1 MVFLF
6 YSSTFVNN
14 FKTKTM
20 NYSIISCER
29 SLDQFIGILPE
40 IEYGEV
46 FFISLLA
53 RSKYSNVMKGEA
65 QLHRSGKRSKD
76 IKHSLMKLEV
86 SEGLYTDNKGNP
98 ISNDA
103 LVAYIKMNPRSTSIA
118 QYKTVENIAKNIG
131 EIQRESELKMHKVKN
146 KLNALINSFD
156 GEIKTIYKESLLEL
170 NNMINESHTKLT
182 SPQTHS
188 LTALQEAVSRRLV
201 VDVDFDIVIGEFDFE
216 ILYSLLDEVFPNL
229 TEVRSIIKTR
239 GGYHVQLDL
248 SKFDKKSG
256 KWFNE
261 LQRLLP
267 NSDESKVIVELVKD
281 SFTPIPG
288 TNQGGQE
295 VSLLMSNINNE
306 LRFTSEIWNE
316 ITNKNS
322 IILDPDGW
330 DRSDFIWS
338 FYRELIT
345 KETFENRKLYST
357 VLSNINK

>member
-6 YSSTFVNN
+6 YNSTFVNN
-14 FKTKTM
+14 FKTKSM
-20 NYSIISCER
+20 NYSIINCER
-29 SLDQFIGILPE
+29 SLDQFIGVLPE

-53 RSKYSNVMKGEA
+53 RSKYSNLMKGEA

-76 IKHSLMKLEV
+76 IKESLMKLEV

-98 ISNDA
+98 IPNDA

-118 QYKTVENIAKNIG
+118 QYKTVEHIAKNIG
-131 EIQRESELKMHKVKN
+131 EIQRESDLKMHKVKN
-146 KLNALINSFD
+146 KLNVLISSFD
-156 GEIKTIYKESLLEL
+156 GETKILYKESLVEL
-170 NNMINESHTKLT
+170 NNIINESHTKIT

-188 LTALQEAVSRRLV
+188 LTALQDAVSRRLI
-201 VDVDFDIVIGEFDFE
+201 VDVDFDIISGEFDFE
-216 ILYSLLDEVFPNL
+216 SLHELLNEVFPNL
-229 TEVRSIIKTR
+229 TQVRSIIKTR

-248 SKFDKKSG
+248 SKLDKKSG

-261 LQRLLP
+261 FQRLAP
-267 NSDESKVIVELVKD
+267 NSDKSKVVVELVKD

-295 VSLLMSNINNE
+295 VLLLMSNIDNE
-306 LRFTSEIWNE
+306 LRFTSEIWE
-316 ITNKNS
+316 RISPLNS
-322 IILDPDGW
+322 VILDPDGW

-338 FYRELIT
+338 FSRELIT
-345 KETFENRKLYST
+345 KETFEIRKLNST
-357 VLSNINK
+357 VVLNIK